1 MKFYVP
7 APASLGFFN
16 FTTLLSTWF
25 GCGLLRPAPGT
36 WGSLLSIPF
45 AWLLLEL
52 AGWPALLAAALILL
66 WIGIQQSELFAKAS
80 GDSDPS
86 SVVVDEAVGMWL
98 ALLAVPMTV
107 TGFVIAFFL
116 FRFFD
121 IVKPWPVSWADRDL
135 KGGLGIMLDDV
146 IAGFYST
153 AVILGLIFF
162 GWL

>member
-1 MKFYVP
+1 MRFFVSP
-7 APASLGFFN
+7 PASLGFFN

-25 GCGLLRPAPGT
+25 GFGLLRPAPGT
-36 WGSLLSIPF
+36 WGSVMALPF
-45 AWLLLEL
+45 AWAILVW
-52 AGWPALLAAALILL
+52 AGWPLLLAASLLLL
-66 WIGIQQSELFAKAS
+66 WIGINQSERFAEAS

-98 ALLAVPMTV
+98 ALLAVPMTW
-107 TGFVIAFFL
+107 TGFALAFIL

-121 IVKPWPVSWADRDL
+121 IVKPWPVSWADREL

-146 IAGFYST
+146 IAGVYST
-153 AVILGLIFF
+153 VVILGLIFS

>member
-1 MKFYVP
+1 MRFFVSP
-7 APASLGFFN
+7 PASLGFFN

-25 GCGLLRPAPGT
+25 GFGLLRPAPGT
-36 WGSLLSIPF
+36 WGSVMALPF
-45 AWLLLEL
+45 AWGILVW
-52 AGWPALLAAALILL
+52 AGWPLLLSASLLLL
-66 WIGIQQSELFAKAS
+66 WIGIHQSERFAEAS

-98 ALLAVPMTV
+98 ALLAVPMTW
-107 TGFVIAFFL
+107 TGFALAFIL

-121 IVKPWPVSWADRDL
+121 IVKPWPVSWADREL

-146 IAGFYST
+146 IAGVYST
-153 AVILGLIFF
+153 VVILGLIFL